1 MYRYHAVN
9 ETEKKNTTIYEIIEG
24 VSNDVDDEDESKSK
38 RDEEKC
44 AIKNEEQVF

>member
-1 MYRYHAVN
+1 MQL
-9 ETEKKNTTIYEIIEG
+9 TKLKKKNTTIYEIIEG
-24 VSNDVDDEDESKSK
+24 VSNEVDDENESKLK